1 MTLPKV
7 DYIPL
12 PVLEPATGDAR
23 GQYGFGRPAHAAD
36 PQATY
41 HFEVPE
47 KTKVAQE
54 FVDEVFKEFVDR
66 EDL

>member
-7 DYIPL
+7 DYVSS
-12 PVLEPATGDAR
+12 PVLESAGDAR

-41 HFEVPE
+41 HFEIPE
-47 KTKVAQE
+47 KSKVKQE
-54 FVDEVFKEFVDR
+54 FVDEISKEVADR
-66 EDL
+66 QFL